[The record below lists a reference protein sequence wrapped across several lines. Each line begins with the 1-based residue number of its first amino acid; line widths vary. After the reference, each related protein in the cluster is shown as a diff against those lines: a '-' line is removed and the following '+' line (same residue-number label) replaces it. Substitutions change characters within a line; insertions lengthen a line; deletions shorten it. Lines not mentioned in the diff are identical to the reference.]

1 MTNRLEQAVGLG
13 EEIERQ
19 LGLDS
24 VWVCADLFHRNM
36 EGDDLAEALID
47 AGRGSP
53 VRMSMTTKR
62 RPYREVGQFG
72 QVVGVVS
79 PQPSTGARSTGGD
92 IRNDKLQRRYEA
104 TSTIASI
111 LDWLGAT
118 PDRTDRDPRNH
129 AP

>member
-1 MTNRLEQAVGLG
+1 MIM
-13 EEIERQ
+13 EE
-19 LGLDS
+19 
-24 VWVCADLFHRNM
+24 
-36 EGDDLAEALID
+36 DDLAKVIID
-47 AGRGSP
+47 AGRWIA
-53 VRMSMTTKR
+53 RMHMTAGR

-92 IRNDKLQRRYEA
+92 IRNDKLQRRYEV

-129 AP
+129 APRPIHVLAVASQGWVTRDPGLADVWVGHGWRGG

>member
-19 LGLDS
+19 FGLDS
-24 VWVCADLFHRNM
+24 AWVCADLFHRNM
-36 EGDDLAEALID
+36 EGDNLAEAIID
-47 AGRGSP
+47 AGRWIA
-53 VRMSMTTKR
+53 RMHMTAGR

>member
-1 MTNRLEQAVGLG
+1 
-13 EEIERQ
+13 
-19 LGLDS
+19 
-24 VWVCADLFHRNM
+24 M
-36 EGDDLAEALID
+36 EGDNLAEAIID
-47 AGRGSP
+47 AGRWIA
-53 VRMSMTTKR
+53 RMHMTAGR

-79 PQPSTGARSTGGD
+79 PQPSTGTRSTGGD
-92 IRNDKLQRRYEA
+92 IRNDELQRRYEV